1 MRCRFGPRGASMR
14 TLDCRRIP
22 TRPTQSRGASDDVGG
37 YHRIS
42 AGPLSVELFHVD
54 ELHGAVPVEGLDMP
68 AGLVETEASIQANGA
83 FVERRDIQHHPARA
97 VEEAG
102 KL

>member
-1 MRCRFGPRGASMR
+1 
-14 TLDCRRIP
+14 
-22 TRPTQSRGASDDVGG
+22 
-37 YHRIS
+37 
-42 AGPLSVELFHVD
+42 
-54 ELHGAVPVEGLDMP
+54 MP

-102 KL
+102 KLEASQHELLPEPTTGEIRPHAKPVEQRAVARLEEVEADEGAVVVARGEEELGVLHGNPSLS